1 MASQKTVNTAIRFHY
16 LLEMENGQIKTSL
29 TKGAL
34 EYQPKFNIIVTYDGS
49 EWRQQISAEVFRMVT
64 ELEQT
69 GDYLFEDNAYGRL
82 WVRKFAIGDDCLT
95 TDDKIKRNLSN
106 VKKETRNKRS
116 AMLYALKWWMTDDSL
131 VQLWEYRQQR
141 A

>member
-1 MASQKTVNTAIRFHY
+1 
-16 LLEMENGQIKTSL
+16 MENGQIKTSL

-64 ELEQT
+64 ELEQI

-82 WVRKFAIGDDCLT
+82 
-95 TDDKIKRNLSN
+95 
-106 VKKETRNKRS
+106 
-116 AMLYALKWWMTDDSL
+116 
-131 VQLWEYRQQR
+131 
-141 A
+141 